1 MSTIGAAGPID
12 ANPPLVCG
20 VVPPQSR
27 TTAPHALGSA
37 TTSYVSGVGVI
48 RRAEFTLWS
57 RAVHLRAGAAP
68 ARGRALSPWT
78 DTCGY
83 TAHDGFGPQL
93 VGSAV
98 QETGWYDTDVRALDL
113 VLHDRVRAVRVPH
126 RRPSPRVL
134 CLRAVLRGPRRGAAP
149 LGLQRVRARH
159 AGAGAGGPARR
170 AFRVEG
176 RGHTCSSPGASR
188 GTSGGRPTAPPR
200 GGPSSFSSAVQ
211 NMTALAVEAS
221 APGTSTTAFHPVD
234 DDDVFLW
241 QDSVRGLQRPYLFA
255 YAGERRGTTDDGKSI
270 YNQPP
275 RRAVR
280 GVAQLLAA

>member
-1 MSTIGAAGPID
+1 MSTIGAASLID
-12 ANPPLVCG
+12 ANPPPVRG

-48 RRAEFTLWS
+48 RRAEFPLCNG
-57 RAVHLRAGAAP
+57 AVHLRAGAAP

-126 RRPSPRVL
+126 RRPSLAFSVYVPFY
-134 CLRAVLRGPRRGAAP
+134 A
-149 LGLQRVRARH
+149 GLDVARH
-159 AGAGAGGPARR
+159 LWGYNVSARDTLALELADLLVARSEWKAVGTLVHRR
-170 AFRVEG
+170 AHHVGLPAAGRRRRREG
-176 RGHTCSSPGASR
+176 DQAPSP
-188 GTSGGRPTAPPR
+188 PPYR
-200 GGPSSFSSAVQ
+200 
-211 NMTALAVEAS
+211 T
-221 APGTSTTAFHPVD
+221 
-234 DDDVFLW
+234 
-241 QDSVRGLQRPYLFA
+241 
-255 YAGERRGTTDDGKSI
+255 
-270 YNQPP
+270 
-275 RRAVR
+275 
-280 GVAQLLAA
+280 